1 MILGDR
7 ITKGLIV
14 VKYGHTQ
21 PLSRIRTIEAGHPE
35 PDENGM
41 AGANA
46 VMAMAGDADDTTLV
60 ITLISGGG
68 SALLPLPM
76 RFDADGNQLDMESY
90 VPGRSDE
97 DDAVPFLTLS
107 HKQAVTRELLRC
119 GADITE
125 INCIR
130 KHLSGIKGGRLA
142 HQIAPASS
150 LSLILSDVVGDD
162 LSAIASGPTAPDPTT
177 YHDALSILKKYQIAD
192 TIPAPVRRILEMGA
206 AGDVPDTP
214 FPGDPVLKNVCN
226 LLIGTNRL
234 AMLAAGE
241 KAEVLGYGVVYL
253 TSRVTGEAADAA
265 KFLAGIAVDTA
276 QAGMLAK
283 TPVCIIS
290 GGEPVVTLR
299 GGGKGGRNQEMAL
312 VFLSEIQRDM
322 SLFSR
327 VTFLAA
333 STDGNDG
340 PTDAAG
346 AFASQKILKR
356 AAEQGLSISGYLNN
370 NDAYHF
376 FEQIDGL
383 LKTGPTNTNVCD
395 LHIILVTSSATAAL
409 GGHQ

>member
-1 MILGDR
+1 M
-7 ITKGLIV
+7 
-14 VKYGHTQ
+14 
-21 PLSRIRTIEAGHPE
+21 
-35 PDENGM
+35 
-41 AGANA
+41 
-46 VMAMAGDADDTTLV
+46 
-60 ITLISGGG
+60 
-68 SALLPLPM
+68 
-76 RFDADGNQLDMESY
+76 
-90 VPGRSDE
+90 
-97 DDAVPFLTLS
+97 
-107 HKQAVTRELLRC
+107 
-119 GADITE
+119 
-125 INCIR
+125 
-130 KHLSGIKGGRLA
+130 
-142 HQIAPASS
+142 
-150 LSLILSDVVGDD
+150 VGDD

-177 YHDALSILKKYQIAD
+177 YHDALSILKN
-192 TIPAPVRRILEMGA
+192 TRLP
-206 AGDVPDTP
+206 TP
-214 FPGDPVLKNVCN
+214 FRPRSAGYWKWERLAMFPTPFSRGPCAENVCN

-290 GGEPVVTLR
+290 GGEPVVTPQGR
-299 GGGKGGRNQEMAL
+299 RQGGRNQEMAL